1 MLWAAIHLPRRALDA
16 ALRRQPDPSA
26 PLALADGPPQRR
38 LVVQANASALAAG
51 VRAGQPL
58 AAAMALCPSL
68 ACVSFDAGEASRL
81 LDLACAWAYRY
92 SGQVC
97 RDGAD
102 TLWLEVGGSLGLFGP
117 WPRFERLLRDDLREL
132 GLAHTLAVAPTPLG
146 ALCLA
151 KQQDGLMVRDS
162 TQLRRALDAL
172 PMALAPFDQRTHEAL
187 ASLGLRRMRQLFALP
202 RPGLRRRFGAGLLD
216 TLDRLTGDAPDPRPC
231 YQPPDL
237 FEARFEFDDEIRYHT
252 GLLFP
257 LKRLLGDLCAFL
269 VGRDGGV
276 QQFELVYEH
285 DLRPPS
291 AHVVGAVAAERD
303 PARLFELA
311 RLVLER
317 EPIPAPVRAF
327 GIRATDLPPFVPAGR
342 DLFEARPAGAMDW
355 PALQARLQAR
365 LGNDA
370 VHQWAPHADPRPEH
384 AQRRVRELRGR
395 YLLPPA
401 LPRPTWLLERPIPLR
416 GAAPRLL
423 AGPERI
429 ESGWWDGDDLR
440 RDYYVALTAEGQR
453 AWIFCAAGERGPFML
468 HGWFA

>member
-16 ALRRQPDPSA
+16 ALRRQPDPLA
-26 PLALADGPPQRR
+26 PLALAEGPPQRR
-38 LVVQANASALAAG
+38 VVAMANESARAAG
-51 VRAGQPL
+51 VRPGQPL
-58 AAAMALCPSL
+58 AAAMALCPKL
-68 ACVSFDAGEASRL
+68 AALSWDEAEATRL

-97 RDGAD
+97 RDEAD
-102 TLWLEVGGSLGLFGP
+102 TVWLEVGGSLGLFGP
-117 WPRFERLLRDDLREL
+117 WPRFERLLRDDLRAL
-132 GLAHTLAVAPTPLG
+132 GLAHALAVAPTPLG

-151 KQQDGLMVRDS
+151 KHQDGLAVRDAA
-162 TQLRRALDAL
+162 QLRRALDTL
-172 PMALAPFDQRTHEAL
+172 PLAHAPLDERTRDALA
-187 ASLGLRRMRQLFALP
+187 GMGVRRLRQLFALP
-202 RPGLRRRFGAGLLD
+202 RAGLRRRFGAGLLD
-216 TLDRLTGDAPDPRPC
+216 VLDRLTGDAPDLRPC

-237 FEARFEFDDEIRYHT
+237 FEARFEFDDEVRYHT

-257 LKRLLGDLCAFL
+257 LRRLLGDLCAFL

-276 QQFELVYEH
+276 QRFELVFEH

-291 AHVVGAVAAERD
+291 AHVVGAMAPERD

-311 RLVLER
+311 KLVLER

-327 GIRATDLPPFVPAGR
+327 GLRATELPPFVPAGR
-342 DLFEARPAGAMDW
+342 DLFEARPASALDW

-365 LGNDA
+365 LGEDA
-370 VHQWAPHADPRPEH
+370 VYQGAPHADPRPER

-395 YLLPPA
+395 FLAPPP
-401 LPRPTWLLERPIPLR
+401 LPRPAWLLERPIPLR
-416 GAAPRLL
+416 GPAPRLL

-429 ESGWWDGDDLR
+429 ESGWWDGDDVR
-440 RDYYVALTAEGQR
+440 RDYYVAETAAGQR
-453 AWIFCAAGERGPFML
+453 AWVFCAAGERGPFML

>member
-16 ALRRQPDPSA
+16 ALRRQPDPAA

-38 LVVQANASALAAG
+38 VVVQANAAAEAAG
-51 VRAGQPL
+51 VRPGQPL
-58 AAAMALCPSL
+58 AAAVALCPGL
-68 ACVSFDAGEASRL
+68 ATLPFDAAEASRL

-97 RDGAD
+97 RDEAD
-102 TLWLEVGGSLGLFGP
+102 TVWLEVGGSLGLFGP

-132 GLAHTLAVAPTPLG
+132 GLAHALAVAPTPLG

-151 KQQDGLMVRDS
+151 RFRDGLAVRDRA
-162 TQLRRALDAL
+162 QLRRALEAL
-172 PMALAPFDQRTHEAL
+172 PLALAPFGVREREAL
-187 ASLGLRRMRQLFALP
+187 AALGVRRLKQVFALP
-202 RPGLRRRFGAGLLD
+202 RAGLRRRFGAGLPEVLD
-216 TLDRLTGDAPDPRPC
+216 QLTGDAPDLRPC
-231 YQPPDL
+231 YQPPDF

-257 LKRLLGDLCAFL
+257 LKRLIGDLCAFL

-276 QQFELVYEH
+276 QRFELVYEH
-285 DLRPPS
+285 ELRPPS
-291 AHVVGAVAAERD
+291 SHVVGAMAAERD

-311 RLVLER
+311 KLVIER
-317 EPIPAPVRAF
+317 ESIPAPVRAF
-327 GIRATDLPPFVPAGR
+327 GLRATELPPFVPAGR

-365 LGNDA
+365 LGDEA
-370 VHQWAPHADPRPEH
+370 VYQWAPHADPRPEQ
-384 AQRRVRELRGR
+384 AQRRVRSLRGR
-395 YLLPPA
+395 PLLPPP

-416 GAAPRLL
+416 GPAPELL

-429 ESGWWDGDDLR
+429 ESGWWDGDDVR
-440 RDYYVALTAEGQR
+440 RDYYVARTAEGQR
-453 AWIFCAAGERGPFML
+453 AWVFCAAGERGPFML

>member
-26 PLALADGPPQRR
+26 PLALAHGPPQRR
-38 LVVQANASALAAG
+38 VVVQANTAATAAG
-51 VRAGQPL
+51 VQPGQAL
-58 AAAMALCPSL
+58 AAAMALCPAL
-68 ACVSFDAGEASRL
+68 AVVSHDPDEASRL

-97 RDGAD
+97 RDDAD
-102 TLWLEVGGSLGLFGP
+102 TVWLEVGGSLGLFGP

-151 KQQDGLMVRDS
+151 RGRDGLAVHDAV
-162 TQLRRALDAL
+162 QLRRALEAL
-172 PMALAPFDQRTHEAL
+172 PLALAPFDEPTRAAL
-187 ASLGLRRMRQLFALP
+187 SALGVRRLKQLFALP
-202 RPGLRRRFGAGLLD
+202 RAGLRRRFGAALPD
-216 TLDRLTGDAPDPRPC
+216 TLDRLTGEAPDIRPC

-276 QQFELVYEH
+276 QRFELVYEH

-291 AHVVGAVAAERD
+291 THTVGAMAAERD

-311 RLVLER
+311 KLVIER

-327 GIRATDLPPFVPAGR
+327 GLRATDLPPFVPAGR

-365 LGNDA
+365 LGDGA
-370 VHQWAPHADPRPEH
+370 VHQWAPYPDPRPEH

-401 LPRPTWLLERPIPLR
+401 LPRPAWLLERPIPLR
-416 GAAPRLL
+416 GAEPTLL

-429 ESGWWDGDDLR
+429 ESGWWDGDDVR

-453 AWIFCAAGERGPFML
+453 AWVFCAAGERGPFML